1 MSYYNQMGKI
11 TKNNMQKLI
20 ASGKMVPIIR
30 ANDKGEN
37 FIIGYARK
45 ANSRKS
51 RQQVMLQEPQKIN
64 IMEPTAS

>member
-1 MSYYNQMGKI
+1 MGKI

-51 RQQVMLQEPQKIN
+51 RQQVILQEPQKIS
-64 IMEPTAS
+64 IMEPKAS

>member
-1 MSYYNQMGKI
+1 MGKI

-51 RQQVMLQEPQKIN
+51 GQQILLREPQKIN
-64 IMEPTAS
+64 IVEPRVS